1 MKIYTKTG
9 DRGDTSLI
17 GGRRVSKSDIQI
29 EAYGTIDELI
39 AFIGYLRDQIP
50 GREEIL
56 FLVKIQDKLMVI
68 AALLARDAN
77 NPGIDLPKLSD
88 NDIIMLEKAIDRIE
102 NTIPP
107 LTSFILPG
115 GHPAVSLC
123 HVVRTV
129 CRRAERIV
137 IAMALNLQI
146 DELVIRYLNR
156 LSDYFFVLA
165 RKLAKDLNVDE
176 IEWHPDL

>member
-1 MKIYTKTG
+1 
-9 DRGDTSLI
+9 
-17 GGRRVSKSDIQI
+17 
-29 EAYGTIDELI
+29 
-39 AFIGYLRDQIP
+39 
-50 GREEIL
+50 
-56 FLVKIQDKLMVI
+56 MVI

-88 NDIIMLEKAIDRIE
+88 NDIIILEKEIDRIE

-137 IAMALNLQI
+137 IAMALNLQV